1 MARADGHPGIQGVGT
16 GTARATLDELT
27 RRRAMADRFHSGIGD
42 WHSQKETNMVV
53 QGQVQDLDRT
63 RLDHLLDD
71 EQTRFLERHP
81 RSVALS
87 TQAQERFVGGVPMG
101 WMQWWPTPV
110 PLVIREASGAHLID
124 VDGHEYIDFCL
135 GEGASMPGHSPPAVA
150 AAVAR
155 QASQGISHLF
165 PTEDALWVAQDLTA
179 RFGLP
184 TWHFALS
191 ATDANRFVLRLLRA
205 LTGRQIVVVFEDC
218 YHGTVD
224 ESLHEVEGELEPAR
238 RMIPFNDVA
247 ALEAVLSPGDVACV
261 LAEPVM
267 TNVGLV
273 FPDPG
278 FHDTMRE
285 LTRQTGTLL
294 VIDETHT
301 ISAGPGGCTAA
312 WSLEPDVITIGKAIG
327 GGIPSA
333 AYGFTSELG
342 RQIEARDMVA
352 LEGTGGTLAGNAL
365 SVAATRATLEHVL
378 TAENYHRTTGLA
390 ERFAAGVE
398 QVVSTRALPWRTAL
412 LGCRAEYAFGPTPRT
427 GAESVNALDADLSSY
442 LRLYAINRGV
452 ILTPFLSNIAL
463 TCAETAEPDVDRHTD
478 VFAEAV
484 DTLLA

>member
-1 MARADGHPGIQGVGT
+1 VA
-16 GTARATLDELT
+16 
-27 RRRAMADRFHSGIGD
+27 
-42 WHSQKETNMVV
+42 V
-53 QGQVQDLDRT
+53 QGQEQEQDLDRT
-63 RLDHLLDD
+63 QLNHLLDQ
-71 EQTRFLERHP
+71 ERSQFLEQRP

-87 TQAQERFVGGVPMG
+87 AQAKDRFVGGVPMG
-101 WMQWWPTPV
+101 WMIEWPTPA
-110 PLVIREASGAHLID
+110 PLVIREASGAHLVD

-135 GEGASMPGHSPPAVA
+135 GEGGSMTGHSPPAVA

-155 QASQGISHLF
+155 QAAKGFSHLF

-184 TWHFALS
+184 AWHFALT

-205 LTGRQIVVVFEDC
+205 LTGRRIVVVFEDC

-224 ESLHEVEGELEPAR
+224 ESLHEIEGEPEPAR

-247 ALEAVLSPGDVACV
+247 ALEAALSPGDVACV
-261 LAEPVM
+261 LAEPAM
-267 TNVGLV
+267 TNVGLI

-278 FHDTMRE
+278 FHDTLRD
-285 LTRQTGTLL
+285 LTSQTGTLL

-301 ISAGPGGCTAA
+301 ISAGSGGCTAA
-312 WSLEPDVITIGKAIG
+312 WELEPDVVTIGKAIG

-333 AYGFTSELG
+333 AYGFTAELQE
-342 RQIEARDMVA
+342 QIESREMVA

-365 SVAATRATLEHVL
+365 SLTATRATLEHVL
-378 TAENYHRTTGLA
+378 TAENHQRTTELA

-398 QVVSTRALPWRTAL
+398 QIVSARALPWRTAL
-412 LGCRAEYAFGPTPRT
+412 LGCRAEYAFGPAPRT
-427 GAESVNALDADLSSY
+427 GAESVDALDADLSRY
-442 LRLYAINRGV
+442 LRLFAINRGV

-463 TCAETAEPDVDRHTD
+463 MCVDTSEADVDRHTE

-484 DTLLA
+484 DTLLR